1 MYQKSFGAETVH
13 FVTSNDTF
21 VFYYCL
27 VWMFKTATYSN
38 IETNAK
44 TYGNNN
50 IAPVTLATK
59 NLQESLDDAP
69 GGVARKL
76 LAVGSGRPPPS
87 RRREAWLPGR
97 VL

>member
-1 MYQKSFGAETVH
+1 
-13 FVTSNDTF
+13 
-21 VFYYCL
+21 
-27 VWMFKTATYSN
+27 MFKTATYSN

-97 VL
+97 VLWSVTVLSSANQPRILRRDLRTTSHVS